1 MPQTTQTKLARLWLQ
16 ESVLS
21 KSFVVSSAPRVQP
34 GSAQEVGLG
43 AVWSWLAGPH
53 SVIPT
58 PCSLNSG
65 ELCVE
70 EAFFPSAACVSSGA
84 STGGAL
90 PGASVLFPIPRPSA
104 VVLAGGRKSSDVKR
118 GSGLVADGSLLG
130 CLFAAMQ
137 WACSCASRTRWSPS
151 HGPEGESG
159 ARLSRSSGSSLDV
172 YAQFACPGK
181 AVPGLL
187 CLG

>member
-21 KSFVVSSAPRVQP
+21 KTFVVSSAPRVQP

-43 AVWSWLAGPH
+43 AVQSWLAGPH

-58 PCSLNSG
+58 LCSLNSG

-70 EAFFPSAACVSSGA
+70 AVFFPSAACVSSGA
-84 STGGAL
+84 STGAL
-90 PGASVLFPIPRPSA
+90 PGASVRFSIPRLSV
-104 VVLAGGRKSSDVKR
+104 VVLAGGWKSSDVKR

-130 CLFAAMQ
+130 CLFAAVQ
-137 WACSCASRTRWSPS
+137 RPCSCDSGTCWSPS
-151 HGPEGESG
+151 YGPEGESG
-159 ARLSRSSGSSLDV
+159 ARLSCSSGSSLDA
-172 YAQFACPGK
+172 YAQFAARHPGM
-181 AVPGLL
+181 
-187 CLG
+187 

>member
-1 MPQTTQTKLARLWLQ
+1 M
-16 ESVLS
+16 
-21 KSFVVSSAPRVQP
+21 
-34 GSAQEVGLG
+34 
-43 AVWSWLAGPH
+43 
-53 SVIPT
+53 
-58 PCSLNSG
+58 
-65 ELCVE
+65 
-70 EAFFPSAACVSSGA
+70 EAALFPSAACVSSGA
-84 STGGAL
+84 STGGGGGAL

-151 HGPEGESG
+151 YGPEGESG

-172 YAQFACPGK
+172 YAQFACPVK
-181 AVPGLL
+181 AVPGLV
-187 CLG
+187 CLGQNRGVQPCPRPLALWVPVMVWLGQLGFCGWGLSLLQVPHLCGRNSDPPKVKCHINTYLLLFSH